1 VAAVIIMIAIS
12 SGTEATIKDQITSLG
27 SNLIFISANF
37 TRNGP
42 QSSSSGGL
50 VYSDATAISENIAN
64 VAGVIVEQSTS
75 ETVKAGTVSLSDITV
90 VGSTPDFLTVRAL
103 TVASGSFFTEDQ
115 NTKKTKVAVLG
126 YSLAQQLF
134 GTDDP
139 IGQTIRVGTT
149 RLTII
154 GVLAEKGT
162 VGDVDYDTRLYTPLS
177 VVLKYFTPSMF
188 SRFMGDSVRTIYV
201 QVADP
206 SKMTETIQQI
216 NLLLLQR
223 HKVTADTAD
232 FKITTQQDIIS
243 TQESTT
249 SAFRSLLAWV
259 AAVSL
264 VVGGIGIMNIMLV
277 SVTER
282 TREIGLRQSVG
293 ATPGDIRW
301 QFLSEA
307 LLLSVM
313 GGVIGMVVGVGGS
326 WIFGAVSSMR
336 TVVVPSSILL
346 AFASA
351 AAVGAFFGF
360 YPANRAAVLDPIDA
374 LRHE

>member
-1 VAAVIIMIAIS
+1 
-12 SGTEATIKDQITSLG
+12 
-27 SNLIFISANF
+27 
-37 TRNGP
+37 
-42 QSSSSGGL
+42 
-50 VYSDATAISENIAN
+50 
-64 VAGVIVEQSTS
+64 VIVEQSTT
-75 ETVKAGTVSLSDITV
+75 EAVKAGTVSLSDITV
-90 VGSTPDFLTVRAL
+90 VGSTPDFLTVRDL
-103 TVASGSFFTEDQ
+103 TVASGTFFTEDQ
-115 NTKKTKVAVLG
+115 NTKKTKVVVLG
-126 YSLAQQLF
+126 YSLATQLF

-201 QVADP
+201 QVTDP
-206 SKMTETIQQI
+206 NKMTETIQQI

-223 HKVTADTAD
+223 HKLTADTAD
-232 FKITTQQDIIS
+232 FKITTQQDIIT

-249 SAFRSLLAWV
+249 AAFRSLLAWV

-282 TREIGLRQSVG
+282 TREIGLRQSIG

-307 LLLSVM
+307 LLMSVM
-313 GGVIGMVVGVGGS
+313 GGLIGMVVGVGGA

-346 AFASA
+346 AFVSA
-351 AAVGAFFGF
+351 AVVGAFFGF
-360 YPANRAAVLDPIDA
+360 YPANQAAELDPIDA